1 MDDQVIISIMIFF
14 SIGSIGL
21 IYDPMDSSLDSSLSS
36 RWWKTTS
43 DTDPALIPGGFAE
56 ACFASSAERKADCFG
71 MVGNVGKN
79 YG

>member
-1 MDDQVIISIMIFF
+1 M
-14 SIGSIGL
+14 
-21 IYDPMDSSLDSSLSS
+21 DSSLSS

-79 YG
+79 LWLMLVNVVGYLWFVVVYTMVDVVR